1 MQKLGYECDLAVD
14 GDEALTL
21 WQKNKYD
28 VILMDCQMPIMD
40 GYEATQAIRKMEKET
55 TKQTIIIAMTAYAM
69 EGDKEQCLASGMDYY
84 LAKPINFIDV
94 KNYLNTVSISEDSF
108 NDAFCEVA
116 KGKVASDLDFTAEE
130 VTELFSDFKKMLND
144 TLVLLSEK
152 LKMVDFTEI
161 KKIAHQLKGASS
173 NLRIEEIFILS
184 KKLEERAEK
193 RDESGCWEIIKK
205 VKKLE
210 NYIK

>member
-1 MQKLGYECDLAVD
+1 M
-14 GDEALTL
+14 
-21 WQKNKYD
+21 
-28 VILMDCQMPIMD
+28 
-40 GYEATQAIRKMEKET
+40 
-55 TKQTIIIAMTAYAM
+55 
-69 EGDKEQCLASGMDYY
+69 
-84 LAKPINFIDV
+84 
-94 KNYLNTVSISEDSF
+94 
-108 NDAFCEVA
+108 
-116 KGKVASDLDFTAEE
+116 
-130 VTELFSDFKKMLND
+130 
-144 TLVLLSEK
+144 LLSEK